1 MIKVTDLHKSFGSTE
16 VLKGISTE
24 FHQGKTNLIIGRS
37 GSGKT
42 VFLKS
47 MIGLHGLDEGEIYY
61 EDRRLTKMS
70 DDEQK
75 ELRTE
80 MGMVFQGNALFDSLN
95 IEANVT
101 FPLAMFSKMTEKERH
116 QRANEVL
123 SRVNLEGV
131 NERFPA
137 ELSGGMKKRVALARG
152 IVMRPKY
159 LFIDEPNSGLDPQTA
174 IVIDNLIREI
184 TREFNITTVVNTH
197 DMNSV
202 MEVGENI
209 LFIKDGYKA
218 WEGNSEELLS
228 SDNPD
233 INEFVFSSELFRKI
247 KQRIN

>member
-1 MIKVTDLHKSFGSTE
+1 MIRVEDLHKSFGDQE

-24 FHQGKTNLIIGRS
+24 FHQGKTNLIIGKS

-47 MIGLHGLDEGEIYY
+47 MIALFKMDRGEIFY
-61 EDRRLTKMS
+61 EDKPLTKMS

-75 ELRTE
+75 HLRTE

-95 IEANVT
+95 IEYNVT
-101 FPLAMFSKMTEKERH
+101 FPLAMFSNMTETQRKE
-116 QRANEVL
+116 RANEVL
-123 SRVNLEGV
+123 ARVNLDGV
-131 NERFPA
+131 NEKFPA

-159 LFIDEPNSGLDPQTA
+159 LFVDEPNSGLDPQTA
-174 IVIDNLIREI
+174 IVIDNLIHEI
-184 TREFNITTVVNTH
+184 TQEYNITTVVNTH

-202 MEVGENI
+202 MEIGENI
-209 LFIKDGYKA
+209 IYIKDGKKA
-218 WEGNSEELLS
+218 WQGTSDELLTT
-228 SDNPD
+228 NNED

-247 KQRIN
+247 KKKL

>member
-1 MIKVTDLHKSFGSTE
+1 MIKVQDLHKSFGDHE

-24 FHQGKTNLIIGRS
+24 FHQGKTNLIIGKS

-47 MIGLHGLDEGEIYY
+47 MIGLFKMDKGEIFY
-61 EDRRLTKMS
+61 EDKPLTRMS
-70 DDEQK
+70 EDEQK
-75 ELRTE
+75 HLRTE

-95 IEANVT
+95 IEYNVT
-101 FPLAMFSKMTEKERH
+101 FPLAMFSDMTESQRKD
-116 QRANEVL
+116 RANEVL

-131 NERFPA
+131 NEKFPA

-159 LFIDEPNSGLDPQTA
+159 LFVDEPNSGLDPQTA
-174 IVIDNLIREI
+174 IVIDNLIHEI
-184 TREFNITTVVNTH
+184 TQEYHITTVVNTH

-202 MEVGENI
+202 MEIGENI
-209 LFIKDGYKA
+209 IYIKDGRKA
-218 WEGNSEELLS
+218 WQGTSEELLTT
-228 SDNPD
+228 NNAD

-247 KQRIN
+247 KSEL

>member
-1 MIKVTDLHKSFGSTE
+1 MIRVEDLHKSFGDHE

-24 FHQGKTNLIIGRS
+24 FHQGKTNLIIGKS

-47 MIGLHGLDEGEIYY
+47 MIALFKMDKGEIFY
-61 EDRRLTKMS
+61 EDIPLTKMTE
-70 DDEQK
+70 DEQK
-75 ELRTE
+75 HLRTE

-95 IEANVT
+95 IEYNVT
-101 FPLAMFSKMTEKERH
+101 FPLAMFSKMTEAQRKE
-116 QRANEVL
+116 RANEVL
-123 SRVNLEGV
+123 ARVNLEGV
-131 NERFPA
+131 NEKFPA

-174 IVIDNLIREI
+174 IVIDNLIQEI
-184 TREFNITTVVNTH
+184 TREYHITTVVNTH

-202 MEVGENI
+202 MEIGENI
-209 LFIKDGYKA
+209 LYIKDGKKA
-218 WEGNSEELLS
+218 WQGSSEELLTT
-228 SDNPD
+228 NNED

-247 KQRIN
+247 KNKL

>member
-1 MIKVTDLHKSFGSTE
+1 MIRVEDLHKSFGDHE

-24 FHQGKTNLIIGRS
+24 FHQGKTNLIIGKS

-47 MIGLHGLDEGEIYY
+47 MIALFKMDRGEIFY
-61 EDRRLTKMS
+61 EDMPLTKMT
-70 DDEQK
+70 DDERK
-75 ELRTE
+75 HLRTE

-95 IEANVT
+95 IEYNVT
-101 FPLAMFSKMTEKERH
+101 FPLAMFSKMTEAQRKE
-116 QRANEVL
+116 RANEVL
-123 SRVNLEGV
+123 ARVNLEGV
-131 NERFPA
+131 NEKFPA

-174 IVIDNLIREI
+174 IVIDNLIQEI
-184 TREFNITTVVNTH
+184 TREYHITTVVNTH

-202 MEVGENI
+202 MEIGENI
-209 LFIKDGYKA
+209 LYIKDGKKA
-218 WEGNSEELLS
+218 WQGSSEELLTT
-228 SDNPD
+228 NNED

-247 KQRIN
+247 KNKL